1 MALDRSTVARLRSN
15 YDYLKMTEAKGT
27 ASPLELEMMRDRLGK
42 SLIQHGDE
50 ILRLLEARL

>member
-15 YDYLKMTEAKGT
+15 YEYLKMTEAKGT